1 MIARLLVEGSD
12 DKNVIS
18 HLLGQNGFEL
28 KQKDRFTVQM
38 VAESESILE
47 IKDKDGFNNQL
58 DTLGQEL
65 RASELSRLGIVIDAD
80 DSLADRW
87 RGIRARLLAAGYN
100 SIRDLLDATGTIV
113 TAVDRVPVGI
123 WIMPDNRVDGV
134 LEHFVAKLIP
144 DDDGL
149 WPRAQQAVD
158 DIPQSLRR
166 FLIQAKAE
174 IHTWLAWQEEP
185 GARLGSA
192 INQRYLQSDTPT
204 AVEFVKWIN
213 RFLSA

>member
-18 HLLGQNGFEL
+18 HLLGQNVFEL

-113 TAVDRVPVGI
+113 TAV
-123 WIMPDNRVDGV
+123 
-134 LEHFVAKLIP
+134 
-144 DDDGL
+144 
-149 WPRAQQAVD
+149 
-158 DIPQSLRR
+158 
-166 FLIQAKAE
+166 
-174 IHTWLAWQEEP
+174 
-185 GARLGSA
+185 
-192 INQRYLQSDTPT
+192 
-204 AVEFVKWIN
+204 
-213 RFLSA
+213 